1 VSRREQRGV
10 AEIAQKYRLG
20 ARYEKINCDSAP
32 FLDCARNDKIDN
44 QVSRRS
50 SADALRKAVAS
61 TQRYRERNCDDH
73 TRLDYRVAVTNAYAM
88 LPLSSNQLMVLRE
101 QPEAMPA

>member
-1 VSRREQRGV
+1 M
-10 AEIAQKYRLG
+10 
-20 ARYEKINCDSAP
+20 
-32 FLDCARNDKIDN
+32 RN
-44 QVSRRS
+44 
-50 SADALRKAVAS
+50 AGAS